1 MIQKAASFPIGTI
14 KKIKGKKKIVKLVQ
28 IKGKQPYHKWVNM
41 TKDIVKVNYNV
52 KKGNKLVSTI
62 KKLIK

>member
-41 TKDIVKVNYNV
+41 TKDVVKVNYNV

-62 KKLIK
+62 KKLVK

>member
-41 TKDIVKVNYNV
+41 TKDVVKVNYNV
-52 KKGNKLVSTI
+52 KKGSKLVSTI

>member
-52 KKGNKLVSTI
+52 KKGNKLISTI
-62 KKLIK
+62 KKFVK

>member
-41 TKDIVKVNYNV
+41 TKDIVKVNYNI

>member
-14 KKIKGKKKIVKLVQ
+14 KRIKGKKKIVKLVQ

-41 TKDIVKVNYNV
+41 TKDIVKVNYNF

-62 KKLIK
+62 KKLVK

>member
-14 KKIKGKKKIVKLVQ
+14 KRIKGKKKIVKLVQ

-62 KKLIK
+62 KKLVK

>member
-1 MIQKAASFPIGTI
+1 MIQKAAYFPIGTI
-14 KKIKGKKKIVKLVQ
+14 KKIKGKKKVVKLVQ

-41 TKDIVKVNYNV
+41 TKDLIKINYNV

-62 KKLIK
+62 KKLVK

>member
-14 KKIKGKKKIVKLVQ
+14 KRIKGKKKIVKLVQ

-41 TKDIVKVNYNV
+41 TKDVVKVNYNI
-52 KKGNKLVSTI
+52 KKGNKLVSTL

>member
-14 KKIKGKKKIVKLVQ
+14 KRIKGKKKIVKLVQ

-62 KKLIK
+62 KKLVN

>member
-14 KKIKGKKKIVKLVQ
+14 RKIKGKKKIVKLVQ
-28 IKGKQPYHKWVNM
+28 TKGKQPYHKWVNM
-41 TKDIVKVNYNV
+41 TKDIVKVNYNI
-52 KKGNKLVSTI
+52 KRGNKLVSTI

>member
-14 KKIKGKKKIVKLVQ
+14 KRIKGKKKIVKLVQ

-41 TKDIVKVNYNV
+41 TKDVVKVNYNI
-52 KKGNKLVSTI
+52 KKGNKLVSAL

>member
-41 TKDIVKVNYNV
+41 TKDVVKVNYNI

>member
-14 KKIKGKKKIVKLVQ
+14 RKIKGKKKIVKLVQ
-28 IKGKQPYHKWVNM
+28 TKGKQPYHKWVNM
-41 TKDIVKVNYNV
+41 TKDVVKVNYNT
-52 KKGNKLVSTI
+52 KRGNKLVSTI

>member
-41 TKDIVKVNYNV
+41 TKDVVKVNYNV

-62 KKLIK
+62 KKFIK

>member
-14 KKIKGKKKIVKLVQ
+14 KRIKGKKKIVKLVQ

-52 KKGNKLVSTI
+52 KKGNKLVSKI
-62 KKLIK
+62 KKLVK